1 MMERWELSSSDEE
14 ETEFRTSLRPPG
26 AIASIALLTA
36 GASRVP
42 STVPSRRISLE
53 ESGELPR

>member
-1 MMERWELSSSDEE
+1 MERWELSSSDEE
-14 ETEFRTSLRPPG
+14 ETEFRTSLRPLG

-36 GASRVP
+36 GASCVP

-53 ESGELPR
+53 ENGELFW